1 MDHYTV
7 SVKSLIETVIMKGDI
22 DTRYVKKSRAVLGT
36 KIHQM
41 LQKQYH
47 AEDLTEVTVKKEIVS
62 DDISLTVQG
71 RIDGVLSYETDPT
84 IEEIKSTAAD
94 LKAMDEPYDTHFAQA
109 KIYAYLYMDEHD
121 LSDIRIRLTYYHI
134 HTKQI
139 KSFDT
144 SHAKEEL
151 YDYFDEL
158 TKAYFIY
165 LRMMSDLRKERNS
178 SVGNTDFPYAYRKYQ
193 KAVITQIYRTVD
205 EEKNIFIN
213 APTGTGKTINALFP
227 ALKIMPKLSEGKI
240 FYLSSKSTQKQI
252 AENTL
257 SLLQENGLQIKSI
270 TITAKEK
277 VCKLDTPSCN
287 PEDCPYAVQYYDKL
301 FDAIKNILENE
312 TIISADILSEY
323 AEEASMCPFELSL
336 DLALWADVIICDYN
350 YVFDPFAALKR
361 FFDESAQKADHILL
375 IDEAHNLVDRSR
387 DMYSSFLDKSA
398 VLAVKRNIKENK
410 KLNKALNAINK
421 ELLAYQK
428 TCADDQNI
436 LFIDTLSDKLMGNL
450 YQFINLT
457 DDYLSKSENRNSEA
471 YTLVRELSYDI
482 YKFLSLTE
490 NAINAHSFFYDK
502 AEKKLFLFC
511 SDAQEYL
518 RAQLQ
523 KTKSGVFFSATL
535 SPLSYYCELLG
546 GDKEDHLLNV
556 PAIFNKE
563 NFKIIVDTSVRTT
576 YKQRVHYYRPI
587 AEKVRHI
594 AQTAAGNYF
603 VFFPSYAF
611 MRSVYETYDEESAER
626 ILMQSSSMS
635 ENERQEFLAQFT
647 ESSNLTAF
655 AVAGGIFSEGI
666 DLIGERLKGV
676 IVCGVSLPK
685 ICTERELIRQHF
697 DSEHK
702 NGFEYAYLYP
712 GMNKVLQSMGRVIRT
727 KDDAGFAVLMD
738 ERFRQPSYLKCF
750 PPQYDHMCFVK
761 SNEELLSFFID
772 DNIV

>member
-7 SVKSLIETVIMKGDI
+7 SVKTLIETVIIKGDI

-47 AEDLTEVTVKKEIVS
+47 AEDLTEVAVKKEIIS

-71 RIDGVLSYETDPT
+71 RIDGVLSYETDPM

-94 LKAMDEPYDTHFAQA
+94 LKAMDEPYETHAAQA
-109 KIYAYLYMDEHD
+109 KIYAYLYMEEHD
-121 LSDIRIRLTYYHI
+121 LSDIHIRMTYYHI

-139 KSFDT
+139 KEFNT
-144 SHAKEEL
+144 SHTKEEL
-151 YDYFDEL
+151 RDYFDQL
-158 TKAYFIY
+158 INAYFIY
-165 LRMMSDLRKERNS
+165 LRMLSDLRSERDRSIS
-178 SVGNTDFPYAYRKYQ
+178 STDFPYAYRKYQ
-193 KAVITQIYRTVD
+193 KAVISQIYRTID

-227 ALKIMPKLSEGKI
+227 ALKMMPKLSEGKI

-257 SLLQENGLQIKSI
+257 ALLQDNGLDIKSI

-287 PEDCPYAVQYYDKL
+287 PDDCPYAVQYYNKL
-301 FDAIKNILENE
+301 FEVIKTILDSE
-312 TIISADILSEY
+312 TIITADILSRY
-323 AEEASMCPFELSL
+323 AEEATMCPFELSL
-336 DLALWADVIICDYN
+336 DLALWTDVIICDYN

-398 VLAVKRNIKENK
+398 VLAVKRNLKEQK
-410 KLNKALNAINK
+410 RLNKALNTINK

-428 TCADDQNI
+428 ACEDDQNI
-436 LFIDTLSDKLMGNL
+436 LFIETLSDKLIGSL

-471 YTLVRELSYDI
+471 YALVRELSYDI
-482 YKFLSLTE
+482 YKFLSLLE
-490 NAINAHSFFYDK
+490 NAIDAHSLFYDK
-502 AEKKLFLFC
+502 TEKKLFLFC
-511 SDAQEYL
+511 SDAKEYL
-518 RAQLQ
+518 EAQLK

-546 GDKEDHLLNV
+546 GDKKDHLLNV
-556 PAIFNKE
+556 PPIFDKE

-576 YKQRVHYYRPI
+576 YKQRAAYYRPI
-587 AEKVRHI
+587 AERI
-594 AQTAAGNYF
+594 RQLSETTAGNYF

-611 MRSVYETYDEESAER
+611 MRAVYESYDGDYANDLL
-626 ILMQSSSMS
+626 IQSVGMS
-635 ENERQEFLAQFT
+635 ENERQEFLARFT

-676 IVCGVSLPK
+676 IICGVSLPK
-685 ICTERELIRQHF
+685 ICTERELIKKHF
-697 DSEHK
+697 DNEEK

-727 KDDAGFAVLMD
+727 KNDVGFAVLMD
-738 ERFRQPSYLKCF
+738 ERFRHSSYLKCF

-761 SNEELLSFFID
+761 SSDELLSFFTD
-772 DNIV
+772 DNII